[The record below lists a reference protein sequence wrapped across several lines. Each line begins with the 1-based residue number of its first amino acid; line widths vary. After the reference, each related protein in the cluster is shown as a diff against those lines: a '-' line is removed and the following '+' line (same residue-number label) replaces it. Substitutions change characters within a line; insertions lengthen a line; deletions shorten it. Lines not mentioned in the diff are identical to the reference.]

1 MNFEVKTEVGFNID
15 DFVRQMLHRFVDSVY
30 DLDYEDNYVL
40 LSDEQKKELKIA
52 VFEKVI
58 ETLKKER

>member
-1 MNFEVKTEVGFNID
+1 MNFEVKTEVGFDID
-15 DFVRQMLHRFVDSVY
+15 DFVRQMLHRFDDSVY